1 MPTTLQP
8 IDTYDKAAS
17 LRREHFLSQHPYPF
31 LVHATGELQALDPGK
46 RDDLTSD
53 RLVLERPREAL
64 HESMQVARL
73 VPRDL
78 DNDRVT
84 IGVATTC
91 DVLLDDASVS
101 KRHAWFEE
109 VQGAWQI
116 CDADSSAGTQVN
128 NDPIEPGTARV
139 LVSGDRITLGYVE
152 MMFLAPE
159 GFYDLIRGLFASEA
173 SRARSG

>member
-1 MPTTLQP
+1 MPTLSP
-8 IDTYDKAAS
+8 IDRYDKAAN

-31 LVHATGELQALDPGK
+31 LVHATGELHGLDPER

-53 RLVLERPREAL
+53 RLVLERPRQAL
-64 HESMQVARL
+64 HESMQVAAV

-78 DNDRVT
+78 DSDRVT
-84 IGVATTC
+84 IGVSTTC

-101 KRHAWFEE
+101 KRHAYFEE
-109 VQGAWQI
+109 LDGVWRI
-116 CDADSSAGTQVN
+116 FDADSSAGTQVN
-128 NDPIEPGTARV
+128 NEPLEPGASRV

-159 GFYDLIRGLFASEA
+159 GFYDLISGLFATEI
-173 SRARSG
+173 SRARRL

>member
-1 MPTTLQP
+1 MATLQP
-8 IDTYDKAAS
+8 IDTYDKAAN
-17 LRREHFLSQHPYPF
+17 LRREHFLSQHPHPF
-31 LVHATGELQALDPGK
+31 LVHASGELQALDPDK

-53 RLVLERPREAL
+53 RLVLGRPHTAL
-64 HESMQVARL
+64 HESMSVAPI
-73 VPRDL
+73 VPRDV

-84 IGVATTC
+84 IGVAAVC
-91 DVLLDDASVS
+91 DVVLDDASVS

-109 VQGAWQI
+109 LDGRWRI

-128 NDPIEPGTARV
+128 NDPIEPGSPRV
-139 LVSGDRITLGYVE
+139 LVSGDRVTFGYVE

>member
-8 IDTYDKAAS
+8 IDSYDKAAS
-17 LRREHFLSQHPYPF
+17 LRREHFLSQYPHPF
-31 LVHATGELQALDPGK
+31 LVHATGELQAIDPEK

-64 HESMQVARL
+64 HESMKVAPV
-73 VPRDL
+73 VPRDV

-109 VQGAWQI
+109 VGGLWQI
-116 CDADSSAGTQVN
+116 SDADSSAGTQVN
-128 NDPIEPGTARV
+128 NDPIEPGTPRV

-152 MMFLAPE
+152 MMFLAPD